1 MNKHPLDKLFAEK
14 LIRQQMAPS
23 AYAWQ
28 QIAAQLDK
36 KGRTTRHYRWL
47 VAAAVMLLALLGG
60 LVYQGSHQPVQDTSF
75 TEAGT
80 SLQPTMPALDKQAK
94 PVFYLP
100 KINVRQENVVRVV
113 ATKTPKQTSEQPTI
127 TIATTLLQQPDG
139 DERNSPEPTPATGN
153 QAAPLLALHDETK
166 NSVAPS
172 NLPPVTAIY
181 KPGPVDEPTNIVKVI
196 QYVDGVR
203 KGKKRLPSIKD
214 IKRKLADNLRN
225 NNSK

>member
-23 AYAWQ
+23 ADAWQ

-47 VAAAVMLLALLGG
+47 VAAAVMLLSLLGG

-100 KINVRQENVVRVV
+100 KINVRQVAVRAV
-113 ATKTPKQTSEQPTI
+113 AVRAQKPTAEQSI
-127 TIATTLLQQPDG
+127 ATIAAPLPQEPAR
-139 DERNSPEPTPATGN
+139 EKRPSPEPTPATGN